1 MKQGRLQSGK
11 RFGIGSLLPG
21 LAALACAVPGSAQT
35 APVAHWTFDEGKGQ
49 SAEDAGHPDNAAAF
63 LNGAGWTAQGK
74 NGGALHLNGKGSVE
88 LSHSVV
94 DTSGSFA
101 VSAWVKLNKLGGYQT
116 FVSEDGGVISAFFL
130 QLRGDTGTFALT
142 VPGADDADHTAIA
155 GAGFPVQTGVWYY
168 LLGVHDAQ
176 AKTISLYV
184 NGVFQQTT
192 PYTSAWKA
200 TGATAIGR
208 GKFAGKPVDFAS
220 ADIDDVKMFDAATT
234 DSTEL
239 ARVAQETNANG
250 GALTID
256 FTQAPRPLSPMLY
269 GLMIEDI
276 NYSIDGGLY
285 GELIRNRAFKD
296 NADKPVHWSLSV
308 LPNTKTTRLTAASE
322 SQPRLVLDTTE
333 PIPNTALTTCLYVEP
348 DGQEV
353 DIVNEG
359 YWGIPIKPNSRYR
372 ASFYA
377 KGSSGHD
384 PRLHYQIPAFKGPL
398 TVSLKSADGRT
409 VYASA
414 VIKNISSEWKRY
426 AVTLKTGNVPA
437 SKNNIFTITAG
448 GSGAL
453 RLNQV
458 SLMPETWNNRPNGTR
473 KDLMQ
478 ILADMKPAFLRLPGG
493 NYLEGNTI
501 AERFNWKETRG
512 PISQRPGHQDPWG
525 YRSDDG
531 FGLLEYLEWCE
542 DLHMAPV
549 LAVFAGYALNGE
561 HVAAGPGLTP
571 FVQDALDEIE
581 YVTGGTDT
589 KWGALRAKDGHP
601 APFPLTYVEIGN
613 EDMFD
618 RSGSYDG
625 RFAAFYDAIKA
636 KYPKLQCIATAPT
649 PSRKPDVLD
658 DHYYRSADAMAG
670 DWHHYDNYDR
680 KGPKIF
686 VGEWASQDIDT
697 PWVRPNEKGPTPTMN
712 SALGDAA
719 WMAGM
724 EKNSDLVVISSY
736 APLFVNVNPG
746 GRQWAINL
754 IGYDA
759 LTSYGSPSYYAQQ
772 MFSLYHG
779 DQILPADLSGLRPL
793 YYTASRDSK
802 TGTIYL
808 KVVNRMGT
816 AQTVDVALKG
826 LKTIGKSG
834 KAVTLS
840 AATPAETNTLTD
852 PKHLTPTT
860 APFQPTGT
868 TFRYTFPPYSVTALV
883 LPAH

>member
-1 MKQGRLQSGK
+1 MKQGRLRSGK
-11 RFGIGSLLPG
+11 RFGTGTLLFG
-21 LAALACAVPGSAQT
+21 FAALACAVPGSAQT
-35 APVAHWTFDEGKGQ
+35 APVAHWTFDEGAGMAAAD
-49 SAEDAGHPDNAAAF
+49 AEHADNTAAF
-63 LNGAGWTAQGK
+63 LNGAAWTARGK
-74 NGGALHLNGKGSVE
+74 NGGALHLNGRGSAE
-88 LSHSVV
+88 LSRPVV

-101 VSAWVKLNKLGGYQT
+101 VSAWVKVNKLGGYQT
-116 FVSEDGGVISAFFL
+116 FVSEDGGVISGFFL
-130 QLRGDTGTFALT
+130 QLRGDTGSFALT
-142 VPGADDADHTAIA
+142 VPGADNADSTAIA
-155 GAGFPVQTGVWYY
+155 GAGFPAQTGTWYY

-184 NGVFQQTT
+184 NGVLQQTT

-208 GKFAGKPVDFAS
+208 AKFAGKPVDFAS
-220 ADIDDVKMFDAATT
+220 ADIDDVKIFDTAAMDAA
-234 DSTEL
+234 EL
-239 ARVAQETNANG
+239 ARIAQETNANG
-250 GALTID
+250 AALTID
-256 FTQAPRPLSPMLY
+256 FTQSPRPLSPMLY

-285 GELIRNRAFKD
+285 GELIRNRVFKD
-296 NADKPVHWSLSV
+296 NPNNPVHWSLAPGSGEA
-308 LPNTKTTRLTAASE
+308 KMS
-322 SQPRLVLDTTE
+322 LDTTQ
-333 PIPNTALTTCLYVEP
+333 PIPNTALTTCLRL
-348 DGQEV
+348 
-353 DIVNEG
+353 DIVPQLPGQWPGVSNEG
-359 YWGIPIKPNSRYR
+359 YWGVPIRTKQRYR

-377 KGSSGHD
+377 KAGEGFS
-384 PRLHYQIPAFKGPL
+384 GPL
-398 TVSLKSADGRT
+398 MVSLEGADGKT
-409 VYASA
+409 LYGNA
-414 VIKNISSEWKRY
+414 ISKPITSDWKQY
-426 AVTLKTGNVPA
+426 TVTLEGA
-437 SKNNIFTITAG
+437 
-448 GSGAL
+448 SGAPAIGRL
-453 RLNQV
+453 TISGGRSGTIWLNQV
-458 SLMPETWNNRPNGTR
+458 SLMPETWKNRPNGTR

-478 ILADMKPAFLRLPGG
+478 ILADMRPAFLRLPGG

-561 HVAAGPGLTP
+561 HVAAGPGLTT

-589 KWGALRAKDGHP
+589 KWGALRAKDRHP

-613 EDMFD
+613 EDQFD

-636 KYPKLQCIATAPT
+636 KYPQLQCIATAAT

-697 PWVRPNEKGPTPTMN
+697 PWVRANEKGPTPTMN

-802 TGTIYL
+802 TGTVYL

-816 AQTVDVALKG
+816 AQTVDIALKG
-826 LKTIGKSG
+826 LKAIGKSG
-834 KAVTLS
+834 RAVTLT
-840 AATPAETNTLTD
+840 AASPAETNTLTD
-852 PKHLTPTT
+852 PKHITPTT
-860 APFQPTGT
+860 TPFQPAGT
-868 TFRYTFPPYSVTALV
+868 TFHYTFPPYSVTALV

>member
-1 MKQGRLQSGK
+1 MAAAGRGALGKYSGVPQWRELDGARKKRRRFASQRQGK
-11 RFGIGSLLPG
+11 R
-21 LAALACAVPGSAQT
+21 
-35 APVAHWTFDEGKGQ
+35 
-49 SAEDAGHPDNAAAF
+49 
-63 LNGAGWTAQGK
+63 
-74 NGGALHLNGKGSVE
+74 
-88 LSHSVV
+88 
-94 DTSGSFA
+94 
-101 VSAWVKLNKLGGYQT
+101 
-116 FVSEDGGVISAFFL
+116 
-130 QLRGDTGTFALT
+130 GTFAGRRGHVGQFRGFRVGEGEQTRRLSNVRQRGRSHYQRLLPAVARAT
-142 VPGADDADHTAIA
+142 RAGSRSRFPARTTPTIRRLR
-155 GAGFPVQTGVWYY
+155 GAGFPVQTGTWYY

-184 NGVFQQTT
+184 NGVLQQTT

-220 ADIDDVKMFDAATT
+220 ADIDDVKIFDMANT
-234 DSTEL
+234 DATEL
-239 ARVAQETNANG
+239 ARIAQETNANG
-250 GALTID
+250 AALTID
-256 FTQAPRPLSPMLY
+256 FTQTPRPLSPMLY

-285 GELIRNRAFKD
+285 GELIRNRVFKD
-296 NADKPVHWSLSV
+296 HADKPVHWSWSNWPDLEKIGNGAPPP
-308 LPNTKTTRLTAASE
+308 LPNFA
-322 SQPRLVLDTTE
+322 LDTTH
-333 PIPNTALTTCLYVEP
+333 PIPNTALTTCLRLKLVAGNGYP
-348 DGQEV
+348 AV
-353 DIVNEG
+353 DIINEG
-359 YWGIPIKPNSRYR
+359 YWGIPIKPNSRYQ

-377 KGSSGHD
+377 KGGSGFNNLLED
-384 PRLHYQIPAFKGPL
+384 KTVVFNGPL
-398 TVSLKSADGRT
+398 TVSLKSADGKT
-409 VYASA
+409 VYASK
-414 VIKNISSEWKRY
+414 VIKSISSDWKQY

-448 GSGAL
+448 SSGTL
-453 RLNQV
+453 WLNQV
-458 SLMPETWNNRPNGTR
+458 SLMPETWKNRPNGTR

-561 HVAAGPGLTP
+561 HVSAGPGLTP

-601 APFPLTYVEIGN
+601 APFPLTYMEIGN

-636 KYPKLQCIATAPT
+636 KYPKLQCIATTAT

-724 EKNSDLVVISSY
+724 ERNSDLVVISSY

-746 GRQWAINL
+746 ARQWAINL

-779 DQILPADLSGLRPL
+779 NQILPADLSGLRPL

-802 TGTIYL
+802 TGTVYL

-816 AQTVDVALKG
+816 AQTVDIALKG
-826 LKTIGKSG
+826 LNSIGKSG
-834 KAVTLS
+834 RAVTLT
-840 AATPAETNTLTD
+840 AASPAETNTLTD
-852 PKHLTPTT
+852 PKHITPTT
-860 APFQPTGT
+860 APFQPAGT
-868 TFRYTFPPYSVTALV
+868 TFHYTFPPYSVTALV